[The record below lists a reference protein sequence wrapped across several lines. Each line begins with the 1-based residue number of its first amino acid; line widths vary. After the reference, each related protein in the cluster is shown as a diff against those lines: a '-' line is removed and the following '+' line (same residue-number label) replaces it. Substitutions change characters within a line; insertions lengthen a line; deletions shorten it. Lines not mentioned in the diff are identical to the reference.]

1 MTRRA
6 LVNSGGDWAVGRQEA
21 GVGGLD
27 RGSVGQPKAK
37 AIVHRLLVFVL
48 GVKVEAVAGAGSV
61 GDDVGGTGG
70 K

>member
-1 MTRRA
+1 M
-6 LVNSGGDWAVGRQEA
+6 
-21 GVGGLD
+21 GGLD

-37 AIVHRLLVFVL
+37 SIVHRLLVFVL